1 MRNGK
6 GCATAQTRQVSHRV
20 SPSHALFFLR
30 QLLSISACY
39 TGYPRG
45 NDRKPSVFLEINST
59 GDAGS
64 SLLIRGCLI
73 VSAQYYW
80 QRLINLNYFYYP
92 TILAPNKSALC
103 RIASLVFSFDFLK
116 KTFCPWFCTFI
127 SHQGTKYNYHHPQC
141 FHVVLLNCNLFVP
154 SSNVVEYTEQ
164 KSVLNANLRT
174 QLVRIVQILCRLSH
188 QSTFI
193 IPIEYFSAK

>member
-1 MRNGK
+1 MRVTLVSPNRKRCQELGNKMRNGK

-45 NDRKPSVFLEINST
+45 NDRKPSVFLEMNST

-73 VSAQYYW
+73 VSA
-80 QRLINLNYFYYP
+80 
-92 TILAPNKSALC
+92 
-103 RIASLVFSFDFLK
+103 
-116 KTFCPWFCTFI
+116 
-127 SHQGTKYNYHHPQC
+127 
-141 FHVVLLNCNLFVP
+141 
-154 SSNVVEYTEQ
+154 
-164 KSVLNANLRT
+164 
-174 QLVRIVQILCRLSH
+174 
-188 QSTFI
+188 
-193 IPIEYFSAK
+193 